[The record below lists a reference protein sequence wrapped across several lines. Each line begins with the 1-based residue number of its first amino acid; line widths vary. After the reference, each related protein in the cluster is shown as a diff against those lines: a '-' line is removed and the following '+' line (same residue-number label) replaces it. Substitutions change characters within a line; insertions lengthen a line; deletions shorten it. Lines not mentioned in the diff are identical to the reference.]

1 MDDSRM
7 TSKSGLFW
15 IPITIGDILSHTQN
29 LTNEQFAILHK
40 LIYHQ
45 WLNGHFSETEMA
57 AIAGFS
63 GSIFEDSGES
73 ASSSASSTA
82 QAQLK
87 HLLSKC
93 LAPIKKLLSQDAD
106 GLWFDVWCDAE
117 KAKRTENKRVFVER
131 ARKGGIAKERRR
143 QEKLAASSSASSTSS
158 SNASSNASSDKKLD
172 IKAKAKTPPTPTPTP
187 GAGAGDESKTNPSRQ
202 AGTSKSETRAKPG
215 EKPAAARL
223 NGGGAGKVQA
233 SSKEGVAGPGEGG
246 ARASNF
252 RSDPENAGPAAEN
265 PGSVNQA
272 KFSGES
278 KTEIFRFWDGAGIE
292 QYECPWSH
300 LEDRALK
307 DFINANPKVDLLGFR
322 QLLRNRAASE
332 GINRADP
339 PHKWL
344 RSLVKYA
351 DGPLDRFGKPLRPV
365 RVH

>member
-1 MDDSRM
+1 MN
-7 TSKSGLFW
+7 SKTGLFW

-45 WLNGHFSETEMA
+45 WLHGHFSETEMA

-93 LAPIKKLLSQDAD
+93 LAPVKKLLSQDGD

-143 QEKLAASSSASSTSS
+143 QEKLAASSSASSTPSS
-158 SNASSNASSDKKLD
+158 SSSSNASSDKKLD
-172 IKAKAKTPPTPTPTP
+172 IKAKAKTTPTPTPTP
-187 GAGAGDESKTNPSRQ
+187 GAGAGDESKTIPSRQ
-202 AGTSKSETRAKPG
+202 LGTSKSETRAKPG
-215 EKPAAARL
+215 KNAAAAHP
-223 NGGGAGKVQA
+223 NGATAGKVQA
-233 SSKEGVAGPGEGG
+233 SVNGSVARHRTRG

-252 RSDPENAGPAAEN
+252 RSEPKKAAPAAED
-265 PGSVNQA
+265 PESVNQA

-278 KTEIFRFWDGAGIE
+278 KTEIFHFWAGAGVE
-292 QYECPWSH
+292 QYECPWSD

-307 DFINANPKVDLLGFR
+307 DFINANPKVDLLRFK

-332 GINRADP
+332 GINRTAP
-339 PHKWL
+339 PHQWL

-351 DGPLDRFGKPLRPV
+351 DGPLDRYGKPLRPV